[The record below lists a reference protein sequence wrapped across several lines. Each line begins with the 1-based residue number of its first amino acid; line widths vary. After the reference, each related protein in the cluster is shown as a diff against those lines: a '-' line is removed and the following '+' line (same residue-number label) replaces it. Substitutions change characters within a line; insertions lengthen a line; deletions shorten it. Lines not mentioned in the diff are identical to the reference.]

1 MQVTTMAEIEDAL
14 EGIDPDTLREM
25 AYRLALSH
33 VALCE
38 TTSRIGDCA
47 HTDEAAIRDR
57 IESLERS
64 KLISLL
70 APHAWLS
77 VDIHHRLG

>member
-1 MQVTTMAEIEDAL
+1 MQVTTMAEIENAL
-14 EGIDPDTLREM
+14 GEMDPDTLREM

-33 VALCE
+33 VGLCE
-38 TTSRIGDCA
+38 STSRIGDCA
-47 HTDEAAIRDR
+47 HTTDEAIRDR
-57 IESLERS
+57 IEGLERS

-70 APHAWLS
+70 APHAWLA

>member
-1 MQVTTMAEIEDAL
+1 MQVTTMTEIEEAL
-14 EGIDPDTLREM
+14 GGVDPDTLREM
-25 AYRLALSH
+25 AYRMALSH

-38 TTSRIGDCA
+38 TTSQIGDCA
-47 HTDEAAIRDR
+47 HTDPEMIRDR
-57 IESLERS
+57 IEGLERA

-70 APHAWLS
+70 APHAWLA